1 MRKFLSAVLSA
12 GLIGAAT
19 VPAAADSYTT
29 RIEPRPYYGATVTI
43 ESGVRVFRAI
53 PPTRHMI
60 INPHGST
67 PLNLGINDTRVI
79 EKSTSH
85 NYFYDEGSASGAAY
99 PVGTGAFVGGFG
111 GRHGNR
117 GLRGRKANGS
127 GPFISRSRG
136 HRGGVRGGGRGRGGM
151 GNGKH

>member
-1 MRKFLSAVLSA
+1 MRMFLGAVLS
-12 GLIGAAT
+12 LSLVAAAAAP
-19 VPAAADSYTT
+19 VAADSYTT

-85 NYFYDEGSASGAAY
+85 NYFYDEGYATGGAY
-99 PVGTGAFVGGFG
+99 PVGTGAFIDGFR
-111 GRHGNR
+111 GRHGHR
-117 GLRGRKANGS
+117 GYKGRKANGV
-127 GPFISRSRG
+127 GPVVNRSRG
-136 HRGGVRGGGRGRGGM
+136 HRARGGAGPR
-151 GNGKH
+151 KH